1 MSLETIIIN
10 GNVYSYYS
18 PNSYYDFKLYQ
29 RQVKR
34 VREKLRA
41 CENGCYKDKVTKKC
55 LPYYSDYRDL
65 PSFLESLLQ
74 EKEEEL

>member
-1 MSLETIIIN
+1 MSLESIVIN

-34 VREKLRA
+34 VREECRA
-41 CENGCYKDKVTKKC
+41 CKNGGCYDGKVTKQG
-55 LPYYSDYRDL
+55 LPYYNDYEEL
-65 PSFLESLLQ
+65 LSFLESLLKEKQ
-74 EKEEEL
+74 E

>member
-1 MSLETIIIN
+1 MTLRTIEIN
-10 GNVYSYYS
+10 NNIYSYYH
-18 PNSYYDFKLYQ
+18 PDSYQNFKLYQ

-41 CENGCYKDKVTKKC
+41 CENGCYKDKVTKKG

-65 PSFLESLLQ
+65 LSFLEGLLK
-74 EKEEEL
+74 EKEE